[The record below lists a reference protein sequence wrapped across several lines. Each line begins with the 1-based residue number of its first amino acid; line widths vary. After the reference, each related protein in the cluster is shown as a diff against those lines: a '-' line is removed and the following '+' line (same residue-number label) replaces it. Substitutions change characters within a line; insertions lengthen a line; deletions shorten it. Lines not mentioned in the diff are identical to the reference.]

1 MKGNQMKHTFLI
13 KINVDIAKVSDAY
26 TALELVDGADIES
39 FEPVV
44 NNKKQEPAKQAK
56 AKKHKAKKLNSQGKY
71 MHGRNG
77 RTTAHSLLDSDP
89 RCAHTGVITRSG
101 WRQVDTEATLKN
113 LGLTMDQLMAMRT
126 KLGTLEHALKK
137 SILLRRVR
145 KQSLA

>member
-1 MKGNQMKHTFLI
+1 MKGNQVKHTFLI

-44 NNKKQEPAKQAK
+44 HSKKQEPSKPAK
-56 AKKHKAKKLNSQGKY
+56 AKKQKAKKLNSQSKCINGK
-71 MHGRNG
+71 
-77 RTTAHSLLDSDP
+77 TTAHSLLDTDP

-101 WRQVDTEATLKN
+101 WRQVDTEETLKN

-126 KLGTLEHALKK
+126 KRGTLEHALKK

>member
-44 NNKKQEPAKQAK
+44 NSKKQEPAKPAK
-56 AKKHKAKKLNSQGKY
+56 AKKQKAKKLSAQRKVIY
-71 MHGRNG
+71 G

-89 RCAHTGVITRSG
+89 RCVHTEVKTASG
-101 WRQVDTEATLKN
+101 WRQVDAEATLRN
-113 LGLTMDQLMAMRT
+113 LGLTMNQLMGMQT
-126 KLGTLEHALKK
+126 KRGTLEHALKK
-137 SILLRRVR
+137 SILLSKVR
-145 KQSLA
+145 KQSVA